1 MQNQHIPMQQMR
13 FNIPHHNVNN
23 QGMLNLGNFGQQ
35 GGQCIPGQ
43 EAFLGNFNRAE
54 NRTLWMGDISPYWTE
69 DIVKEIFNKIGIKVE
84 SIKMMN
90 DISNGKKNG
99 YAFVKFF
106 SADVARNIMLEL
118 NGTPMPDI
126 KPQVN
131 FNFSF
136 ANSNSNSGAE
146 FNILVSDLPPE
157 FTDAELFKLF
167 GSRYMGCRGAKILRN
182 EDGSSKCMGF
192 IRFSTEE
199 EQTRAFIEFNQT
211 KIGSHTMNLRLPH
224 AGRSN
229 NKHKP
234 NESFQ
239 MPSFHREQSTK
250 TNDFDRKRPFRYD
263 KSYGLEDKRY
273 HVAFKHTKGDV
284 IRPLEEHDPKVMNAK
299 MNSLDSF
306 FVEKRLRL
314 RFNQDYFEMIDD
326 GINEDDNGEQNE
338 SDCHTEIEDED
349 KIENA
354 ESHVEEIDE
363 ESIKE
368 ESEVKEE

>member
-1 MQNQHIPMQQMR
+1 MQNQHMPMQQIR
-13 FNIPHHNVNN
+13 YNITHPNMND
-23 QGMLNLGNFGQQ
+23 QGIHGNYGHQLQ
-35 GGQCIPGQ
+35 QCISGQ
-43 EAFLGNFNRAE
+43 ESLLGNFNRAE

-69 DIVKEIFNKIGIKVE
+69 DIVKEIFVKIGIKVE
-84 SIKMMN
+84 NIKMMN
-90 DISNGKKNG
+90 DISNGKRNG

-106 SADVARNIMLEL
+106 TPEIARNIMLEL

-126 KPQVN
+126 KPPVN

-136 ANSNSNSGAE
+136 ANSSSSNGYE
-146 FNILVSDLPPE
+146 YNILVSDLPPD

-167 GSRYMGCRGAKILRN
+167 GSRYVGCRGAKILRN
-182 EDGSSKCMGF
+182 DDGTSKCMGF

-211 KIGSHTMNLRLPH
+211 KIGTYTMNLRLPH
-224 AGRSN
+224 ASRGN

-234 NESFQ
+234 MESFQ
-239 MPSFHREQSTK
+239 VPSFHREINIK

-273 HVAFKHTKGDV
+273 HVAFKHTKSDV

-326 GINEDDNGEQNE
+326 GINESDNGEQNE
-338 SDCHTEIEDED
+338 SDSHTEIEDND
-349 KIENA
+349 KIENI
-354 ESHVEEIDE
+354 VDNIEEPE
-363 ESIKE
+363 KE
-368 ESEVKEE
+368 DVKEENPRQE